1 MSISTFK
8 FLNQF
13 ESFKNASNE
22 TIEVE
27 VHRQVGG
34 NRKRAKKKQQ
44 RNYGSRY
51 KSLTSNDIYISAE
64 VLLRKNKRKD
74 QKGGKFAFK

>member
-64 VLLRKNKRKD
+64 VLLRKNKHKD